1 MASLFYL
8 CFMIRNTFVLFLSG
22 LIILSAWSC
31 DNHQKRTAEDD
42 IQCYVTTETLPLM
55 LALAQEFLS
64 THQDVKFKLHN
75 ESDDLLQAIDSAK
88 FDMFT
93 ILDDTLSFSGK
104 GLRFR
109 PIGAQVVLTVFS
121 NDNPGIQIL
130 AQRGAD
136 PSALAKAFNEDLKSW
151 NEIHKSLPELPINTY
166 RMPLG
171 TSAVLKYE
179 SYLGVKSDSAN
190 RLPSSEAMYLSIIND
205 PLALGYL
212 NSSVAFDPKTG
223 FRRSGLYILPLDQD
237 SSGSISD
244 MEFIY
249 DELRMLERAINEGR
263 YPDAL
268 VSRYYL
274 AYRNDADAE
283 SINTFLKWLD
293 SNSVRICHKAGF
305 FAP

>member
-1 MASLFYL
+1 
-8 CFMIRNTFVLFLSG
+8 MIRNAFILFLIS
-22 LIILSAWSC
+22 LILLSAGSC
-31 DNHQKRTAEDD
+31 DNQQNRTAEDD
-42 IQCYVTTETLPLM
+42 IQCYVTNETLPLM

-88 FDMFT
+88 VDMFT

-130 AQRGAD
+130 AQRGAA
-136 PSALAKAFNEDLKSW
+136 PPALAKAFNEDYKSW
-151 NEIHKSLPELPINTY
+151 NEIHATLPEQSINTY
-166 RMPLG
+166 RMPSG
-171 TSAVLKYE
+171 TNAALKYE
-179 SYLGVKSDSAN
+179 SYLGVKSDSAI
-190 RLPSSEAMYLSIIND
+190 RLPSSEAMYLSVLND

-212 NSSVAFDPKTG
+212 NSSMAYDPKTG
-223 FRRSGLYILPLDQD
+223 FRRQGLYILPLDHD

-244 MEFIY
+244 KEFIY

-268 VSRYYL
+268 VCRYYL
-274 AYRNDADAE
+274 AYRYDSDAE
-283 SINTFLKWLD
+283 SMNAFLNWLD
-293 SNSVRICHKAGF
+293 SNSDRICRKAGF